1 MTTPGMKIKQPRKQ
15 RINYV
20 DPVGGWFKA
29 KSPVRFT
36 HCFFVFLKP
45 YKNRAF
51 DGFQKQKNRTLSYS
65 AFCFAESKG
74 FEPLVRATRTTVFE
88 TAPFDHS
95 GNSPGA
101 KLEKYGFGGAI
112 F

>member
-1 MTTPGMKIKQPRKQ
+1 M
-15 RINYV
+15 
-20 DPVGGWFKA
+20 
-29 KSPVRFT
+29 
-36 HCFFVFLKP
+36 
-45 YKNRAF
+45 
-51 DGFQKQKNRTLSYS
+51 YS
-65 AFCFAESKG
+65 WLCFAESKG
-74 FEPLVRATRTTVFE
+74 FEPLVRTTRTTVFE